1 MIILG
6 LTGSIGMGKST
17 VARLFAEAG
26 IPVYSADDAV
36 HMLYRQKPVIREIAA
51 IFPAVVENDVID
63 HKKLAAT
70 VFGKPELLHKLEAII
85 HPRVRR
91 LEAEFLQ
98 KVQQNGHEVAVLDI
112 PLLYETDS
120 QSRVDRVVV
129 VSAPFEIQRERVL
142 KRPDMTE
149 EKFAAIL
156 ARQMPDKEKRKR
168 ADFIIDTTKSL
179 NTVREKVSTIIKA
192 LLAS

>member
-51 IFPAVVENDVID
+51 VFPAVIENGVIN

-70 VFGKPELLHKLEAII
+70 VFAKPEFLHKLEAII
-85 HPRVRR
+85 HPRVRK

-98 KVQQNGHEVAVLDI
+98 QVQQNGHKVAVLDI
-112 PLLYETDS
+112 PLLYETNS
-120 QSRVDRVVV
+120 HARVDRVVV

-168 ADFIIDTTKSL
+168 ADFIIDTTKNL
-179 NTVREKVSTIIKA
+179 NTVCENVNTIIKA
-192 LLAS
+192 LLAL

>member
-26 IPVYSADDAV
+26 VPVYSADDAV

-51 IFPAVVENDVID
+51 VFPAAVENGVVN

-85 HPRVRR
+85 HPRVRK

-98 KVQQNGHEVAVLDI
+98 QVQQNGHKVAVLDI
-112 PLLYETDS
+112 PLLYETNS
-120 QSRVDRVVV
+120 QTRVDRVVV

-156 ARQMPDKEKRKR
+156 AYQMPDKEKRKW
-168 ADFIIDTTKSL
+168 ADFVIDTTKNL
-179 NTVREKVSTIIKA
+179 NTVRENVNTIIKA
-192 LLAS
+192 LLAL